1 MSQLKSLTPKQASP
15 TILIV
20 DDDST
25 ARYGMRRALEGQY
38 RVLEAESVSAARQVM
53 ARENPHLLLLDIE
66 MPEENGL
73 DFLREL
79 KSLPHSPAVIM
90 NTAYGSEKIAVEAM
104 KSGAYDYLS
113 KPFEV
118 DELRLVVERAFEHM
132 AMAAENVRLKRQLVS
147 EGQFGAMIGSSKIM
161 RELFDLADRIAQAE
175 VTVLIQGES
184 GTGKDLIAT
193 EIHRRSNRGK
203 GPFVALNCAAL
214 PEHLIESELFGYE
227 KGAFTGATAMK
238 RGKFEL
244 AHGGVLF
251 LDEVGDMSLATQA
264 KLLRVLETR
273 RVERLGGTTS
283 QEVDVRIVSA
293 TNKDLAAEITKQ
305 TFREDLYYRLRVVLL
320 RAPALREH
328 REDLPLLVEEFCR
341 MLGEKHGRPTPAIS
355 KQAMEL
361 LQQADWKGNVRELK
375 NVLES
380 AIVMSRG
387 DTLLAE
393 DFSTDFLRPVGGG
406 VVASADVGFLATDDY
421 REARRQFEIAYIK
434 GKLREHGGNI
444 TKTAAAIG
452 LHRQSLQEKLRELE
466 IRAEQD

>member
-1 MSQLKSLTPKQASP
+1 MNHSKSSTAKRTPA

-20 DDDST
+20 DDDIT
-25 ARYGMRRALEGQY
+25 ARFGMGRALGDRY
-38 RVLEAESVSAARQVM
+38 RVLEAESVSAARQFM
-53 ARENPHLLLLDIE
+53 AQEDPHLLLLDIE

-79 KSLPHSPAVIM
+79 KSEASSPAVIVV
-90 NTAYGSEKIAVEAM
+90 TAYGSERIAVEAM
-104 KSGAYDYLS
+104 KSGAFDYLS
-113 KPFEV
+113 KPYEV
-118 DELRLVVERAFEHM
+118 DELRLKVERAFEQL
-132 AMAAENVRLKRQLVS
+132 ALAEENLRLKRQLIS
-147 EGQFGAMIGSSKIM
+147 EGQFGAMIGCSKVM

-184 GTGKDLIAT
+184 GTGKDLLAT
-193 EIHRRSNRGK
+193 EIHRRSNRGN
-203 GPFVALNCAAL
+203 GPFIALNCAAL

-244 AHGGVLF
+244 ANGGVLF
-251 LDEVGDMSLATQA
+251 LDEVGDMSLSTQA

-320 RAPALREH
+320 RVPPLREH
-328 REDLPLLVEEFCR
+328 REDLPLLVQQFCR
-341 MLGEKHGRPTPAIS
+341 MLGEKHGRPAIVVS
-355 KQAMEL
+355 KDAMEL
-361 LQQADWKGNVRELK
+361 LQKGDWKGNVRELK

-387 DTLLAE
+387 DTLGPS
-393 DFSTDFLRPVGGG
+393 DFSPDFHETGGERDG
-406 VVASADVGFLATDDY
+406 ASDDVGFLDLTDY
-421 REARRQFEIAYIK
+421 REARRQFEIAFIK
-434 GKLREHGGNI
+434 GKLREHDGNI
-444 TKTAAAIG
+444 TKTAVAIG
-452 LHRQSLQEKLRELE
+452 LHRQSLQEKLRELG
-466 IRAEQD
+466 IQAEKS

>member
-1 MSQLKSLTPKQASP
+1 MSNSKLSTTKQETP

-20 DDDST
+20 DDDIT
-25 ARYGMRRALEGQY
+25 ARFGMGRAFEGRY
-38 RVLEAESVSAARQVM
+38 RVLEAESVSAARQIL
-53 ARENPHLLLLDIE
+53 AQENPHLLLLDIE
-66 MPEENGL
+66 MPEESGL

-79 KSLPHSPAVIM
+79 KAQPSSPAVIM
-90 NTAYGSEKIAVEAM
+90 VTAYGSEKVAVEAM
-104 KSGAYDYLS
+104 KSGAYDYLP
-113 KPFEV
+113 KPFDL
-118 DELRLVVERAFEHM
+118 DELRLVVARALDHL
-132 AMAAENVRLKRQLVS
+132 ALAEENLRLKRQLVS
-147 EGQFGAMIGSSKIM
+147 EGQFGAMIGCSKVM
-161 RELFDLADRIAQAE
+161 RELFDLADRVAQAE

-184 GTGKDLIAT
+184 GTGKDLLAT
-193 EIHRRSNRGK
+193 EIHRRSNRGR
-203 GPFVALNCAAL
+203 GPFIALNCAAL

-264 KLLRVLETR
+264 KLLRVLETH

-293 TNKDLAAEITKQ
+293 TNKDLAAEIAKQ

-320 RAPALREH
+320 RVPPLREH
-328 REDLPLLVEEFCR
+328 REDLPLLVQEFCR
-341 MLGEKHGRPTPAIS
+341 MLGEKHGRPMHVVT
-355 KQAMEL
+355 KEAMEL
-361 LQQADWKGNVRELK
+361 LQRAEWKGNVRELK

-387 DTLLAE
+387 DTLTPA
-393 DFSTDFLRPVGGG
+393 DFSTDFQGAGVGRDGPS
-406 VVASADVGFLATDDY
+406 VDVGFLAVDDY
-421 REARRQFEIAYIK
+421 REARRQFEISFIR

-452 LHRQSLQEKLRELE
+452 LHRQSLQEKLRELG
-466 IRAEQD
+466 IRSEQE